1 MHPVPRLTADIT
13 YITIITVITT
23 ETTATITT
31 GNFTVIKMTDITQT
45 EAITTM
51 ADFTER
57 EDYRPDK
64 PRKYM
69 AERVLNTMLPDK
81 RKNATTIITT
91 TGIIN
96 MITLT
101 DTEKTMDITS
111 ITIKTKKD
119 IKITDYIHLGMIFL

>member
-1 MHPVPRLTADIT
+1 MDI
-13 YITIITVITT
+13 IIITVITT
-23 ETTATITT
+23 ETTATTTT

-57 EDYRPDK
+57 EGCRPDK
-64 PRKYM
+64 LKKFM
-69 AERVLNTMLPDK
+69 EDRVLNTTLPDK
-81 RKNATTIITT
+81 RKSVTTIITT
-91 TGIIN
+91 TGTKIDIIIITTDTKN
-96 MITLT
+96 MTTMT

-119 IKITDYIHLGMIFL
+119 IKITDHIHFGMIFL